1 MKYFAIIAVAAAGIT
16 IFGTVSSFEAKK
28 DDAVRILEDTHNVK
42 VTSIG
47 YAMYGCG
54 EEDNFSFKW
63 KGVNED
69 GKEVQG
75 NACSG
80 FLKGTTI
87 RFK

>member
-1 MKYFAIIAVAAAGIT
+1 MKYIAIIAVAAVGLT
-16 IFGTVSSFEAKK
+16 IFWTVSSFGAKK

-47 YAMYGCG
+47 YAMFGCS
-54 EEDNFSFKW
+54 EDDHFSFKW

-80 FLKGTTI
+80 LLKGTTI